1 MTSRVV
7 TPRTRPLHALVQ
19 VPGSK
24 SVAARALICAA
35 LSDEPSVVSNLPS
48 GDDTSAMLAG
58 LQQLGAEIYVDAG
71 SAEFTRSL
79 SLESD
84 LSVVVDA
91 VLAGT
96 TARFLT
102 AVAALRHGETVITG
116 QDALRNR
123 PMNDLHQALVDLGA
137 VVAPL
142 NGVGRLPVSIR
153 RGPQITDSVA
163 IPGSVSSQFTTGLML
178 IAPRLPRGLGI
189 TIEGSSVSE
198 SYVVM
203 TQGVQKAFGVVA
215 SELSRGQYRYS
226 SGRYVGCRYDVEPDA
241 SSASYPLAAAAI
253 AGGTVSVSGLG
264 RSGLQGDSAFAE
276 VLSLMGCVVRRDG
289 TDVSVTRDLD
299 QPLQGIDIDMGD
311 MSDLVPTLA
320 VVATQAVSPTVIR
333 GVGFIRNKES
343 DRIGDLAHELRS
355 LGADV
360 EERDDGMKIK
370 PSVLHGATVQTHH
383 DHRLAMSL
391 ALLGLVLSDLV
402 IADPDVVSKS
412 WPEFWQMLDTLQ

>member
-1 MTSRVV
+1 MTSQVV
-7 TPRTRPLHALVQ
+7 APRTRPLQALVH

-35 LSDEPSVVSNLPS
+35 LSDDPSVVSNLPS

-58 LQQLGAEIYVDAG
+58 LQQLGAEINVVG
-71 SAEFTRSL
+71 SSAEFTRSL
-79 SLESD
+79 SLESSH
-84 LSVVVDA
+84 SVVVDA

-102 AVAALRHGETVITG
+102 AVAALRNGETVITG
-116 QDALRNR
+116 HDALRNR
-123 PMNDLHQALVDLGA
+123 PMHDLHQALVDLGA

-163 IPGSVSSQFTTGLML
+163 IAGSVSSQFTTGLRL
-178 IAPRLPRGLGI
+178 IAPRLPQGLGI
-189 TIEGSSVSE
+189 VIEGSSVSE
-198 SYVVM
+198 SYVAM
-203 TQGVQKAFGVVA
+203 TQGVQKAFGVAA
-215 SELSRGQYRYS
+215 SEFSRGQYRYS
-226 SGRYVGCRYDVEPDA
+226 PGRYVGCRYEVEPDA

-264 RSGLQGDSAFAE
+264 RSGLQGDSAFPE
-276 VLSLMGCVVRRDG
+276 VLARMGCVIRREG
-289 TDVSVTRDLD
+289 SDVSVTRDAG
-299 QPLQGIDIDMGD
+299 QPLEGIDIDMGD

-320 VVATQAVSPTVIR
+320 VVATRAISPTVIR

-343 DRIGDLAHELRS
+343 DRIGDLAHEMRA

-360 EERDDGMKIK
+360 EEHDNGLKIK
-370 PSVLHGATVQTHH
+370 PSALHGATVYTHH

-391 ALLGLVLSDLV
+391 ALLGLVV
-402 IADPDVVSKS
+402 PGVVVVDPDVVSKS
-412 WPEFWQMLDTLQ
+412 WPEYWQMLDSLQ

>member
-1 MTSRVV
+1 MTSQVV
-7 TPRTRPLHALVQ
+7 APRTRPLQALVH

-35 LSDEPSVVSNLPS
+35 LSDDPSVVSNLPS

-58 LQQLGAEIYVDAG
+58 LQQLGAEINVVG
-71 SAEFTRSL
+71 SSAEFTRSL
-79 SLESD
+79 SLESSH
-84 LSVVVDA
+84 SVVVDA

-102 AVAALRHGETVITG
+102 AVAALRNGETVITG
-116 QDALRNR
+116 HDALRNR
-123 PMNDLHQALVDLGA
+123 PMHDLHQALVDLGA

-163 IPGSVSSQFTTGLML
+163 IAGSVSSQFTTGLML
-178 IAPRLPRGLGI
+178 IAPRLPQGLGI
-189 TIEGSSVSE
+189 VIEGSSVSE
-198 SYVVM
+198 SYVAM
-203 TQGVQKAFGVVA
+203 TQGVQKAFGVAA
-215 SELSRGQYRYS
+215 SEFSRGQYRYS
-226 SGRYVGCRYDVEPDA
+226 PGRYVGCRYEVEPDA

-264 RSGLQGDSAFAE
+264 RSGLQGDSAFPE
-276 VLSLMGCVVRRDG
+276 VLARMGCVIRREG
-289 TDVSVTRDLD
+289 SDVSVTRNAG
-299 QPLQGIDIDMGD
+299 QPLEGIDIDMGD

-320 VVATQAVSPTVIR
+320 VVATRAISPTVIR

-343 DRIGDLAHELRS
+343 DRIGDLAHEMRA

-360 EERDDGMKIK
+360 EEHDNGLKIK
-370 PSVLHGATVQTHH
+370 PSALHGATVYTHH

-391 ALLGLVLSDLV
+391 ALLGLVV
-402 IADPDVVSKS
+402 PGVVVVDPDVVSKS
-412 WPEFWQMLDTLQ
+412 WPEYWQMLDSLQ

>member
-1 MTSRVV
+1 
-7 TPRTRPLHALVQ
+7 
-19 VPGSK
+19 
-24 SVAARALICAA
+24 
-35 LSDEPSVVSNLPS
+35 
-48 GDDTSAMLAG
+48 
-58 LQQLGAEIYVDAG
+58 
-71 SAEFTRSL
+71 
-79 SLESD
+79 
-84 LSVVVDA
+84 
-91 VLAGT
+91 
-96 TARFLT
+96 
-102 AVAALRHGETVITG
+102 
-116 QDALRNR
+116 
-123 PMNDLHQALVDLGA
+123 
-137 VVAPL
+137 
-142 NGVGRLPVSIR
+142 
-153 RGPQITDSVA
+153 
-163 IPGSVSSQFTTGLML
+163 ML

-189 TIEGSSVSE
+189 AIEGSSVSE

-215 SELSRGQYRYS
+215 SEISRGQYRYS
-226 SGRYVGCRYDVEPDA
+226 PGRYVGCRYDVEPDA

-276 VLSLMGCVVRRDG
+276 VLSLMGCVIRRDG

-391 ALLGLVLSDLV
+391 ALLGLVVPGVV

-412 WPEFWQMLDTLQ
+412 WPEYWQMLDTLQ

>member
-1 MTSRVV
+1 MTFQAVA
-7 TPRTRPLHALVQ
+7 PRTRPLHALVN

-35 LSDEPSVVSNLPS
+35 LSEDLSVVSNLPS

-58 LQQLGAEIYVDAG
+58 LQQLGAEINVVG
-71 SAEFTRSL
+71 SSAEFTRSL
-79 SLESD
+79 SLESSH
-84 LSVVVDA
+84 SVVVDA

-102 AVAALRHGETVITG
+102 AVAALRNGETVITG
-116 QDALRNR
+116 HDALRNR
-123 PMNDLHQALVDLGA
+123 PMHDLHQALVDLGA

-163 IPGSVSSQFTTGLML
+163 IAGSVSSQFTTGLML
-178 IAPRLPRGLGI
+178 IAPRLPQGLGI
-189 TIEGSSVSE
+189 VIEGSRVSD
-198 SYVVM
+198 SYVAM
-203 TQGVQKAFGVVA
+203 TQGVQKAFGVEA
-215 SELSRGQYRYS
+215 SEISSGQYRYV
-226 SGRYVGCRYDVEPDA
+226 SGRYVGCRYEVEPDA

-264 RSGLQGDSAFAE
+264 RSGLQGDSAFPE
-276 VLSLMGCVVRRDG
+276 VLARMGCVISREG
-289 TDVSVTRDLD
+289 SDVSVTRDAGQL
-299 QPLQGIDIDMGD
+299 LEGIDIDMGD

-320 VVATQAVSPTVIR
+320 VVATRAISPTVIR

-343 DRIGDLAHELRS
+343 DRIGDLAHEMRT

-360 EERDDGMKIK
+360 EEYDDGLKIK
-370 PSVLHGATVQTHH
+370 PSALHGATVYTHH

-391 ALLGLVLSDLV
+391 ALLGLVV
-402 IADPDVVSKS
+402 PGVVVADPDVVSKS
-412 WPEFWQMLDTLQ
+412 WPEYWQMLDMLQ

>member
-1 MTSRVV
+1 MTSQVV
-7 TPRTRPLHALVQ
+7 APRTRPLQALVH

-35 LSDEPSVVSNLPS
+35 LSADPSVVSNLPS

-58 LQQLGAEIYVDAG
+58 LQQLGAEINVVG
-71 SAEFTRSL
+71 SSAEFTRSL
-79 SLESD
+79 SLESAH
-84 LSVVVDA
+84 SVVVDA

-102 AVAALRHGETVITG
+102 AVAALRNGETVITG
-116 QDALRNR
+116 HDALRNR
-123 PMNDLHQALVDLGA
+123 PMHDLHQALADLGA
-137 VVAPL
+137 VVTPL

-163 IPGSVSSQFTTGLML
+163 IAGSVSSQFTSGLML
-178 IAPRLPRGLGI
+178 IAPRLPQGLGI
-189 TIEGSSVSE
+189 VIEGSSVSE
-198 SYVVM
+198 SYVAM
-203 TQGVQKAFGVVA
+203 TQGVQKAFGVAA
-215 SELSRGQYRYS
+215 SEISRGQYRYS
-226 SGRYVGCRYDVEPDA
+226 PSRYVGCRYEVEPDA

-264 RSGLQGDSAFAE
+264 RSGLQGDSAFPE
-276 VLSLMGCVVRRDG
+276 VLARMGCVIRREG
-289 TDVSVTRDLD
+289 SDVSVTRDAG
-299 QPLQGIDIDMGD
+299 QPLEGIDIDMGD

-320 VVATQAVSPTVIR
+320 VVATRAISPTVIR

-343 DRIGDLAHELRS
+343 DRIGDLAHEMRT

-360 EERDDGMKIK
+360 EEHDDGLKIK
-370 PSVLHGATVQTHH
+370 PSALHGATVYTHH

-391 ALLGLVLSDLV
+391 ALLGLVVPGVV

-412 WPEFWQMLDTLQ
+412 WPEYWQILDTLQ